1 MKCSTVKLP
10 GGGVAIVCGSRQAKK
25 HCKKCGAASTVLC
38 DFKATPES
46 KTCDK
51 PLCRRCAVNVGP
63 DLDHCPDHPRAA
75 DLLSAL

>member
-1 MKCSTVKLP
+1 MKCTPITLP
-10 GGGVAIVCGSRQAKK
+10 NGVTGIACRSRQPTKR
-25 HCKKCGAASTVLC
+25 CKKCGAVSTILC
-38 DFKATPES
+38 DFKPTPES